1 MAECNNYTGL
11 QINPTPS
18 SIGNQY
24 AGVSTDEKPANAP
37 TYSVYLELDT
47 GKFYYYDGT
56 EWKEV
61 PCCGDAGGGG
71 GSIATAKVTLIDQ
84 KENGS
89 GYTVLLTF
97 IPEGGTAPL
106 VNVSHDSPVTVQFP
120 LYHGAYILPLENFSG
135 NFDFSIRPTALGGVK
150 MTEGEFEI
158 TGDGSIF
165 ISSGSAGASGSAGG
179 SGTSA

>member
-61 PCCGDAGGGG
+61 PCCGDGGGG
-71 GSIATAKVTLIDQ
+71 GGDIATANVTLIDPN
-84 KENGS
+84 ENGS
-89 GYTVLLTF
+89 KYTVSLTF
-97 IPEGGTAPL
+97 VPEGGTAPF
-106 VNVSHDSPVTVQFP
+106 VDVSHDSPVTVSFP
-120 LYHGAYILPLENFSG
+120 LYHGAYFLGLGSFSG
-135 NFDFSIRPTALGGVK
+135 TINFNVPPTTTGGVTMVK
-150 MTEGEFEI
+150 DGFVI
-158 TGDGSIF
+158 TGDGSLSI
-165 ISSGSAGASGSAGG
+165 
-179 SGTSA
+179 TTLTPQ

>member
-56 EWKEV
+56 EWKEI
-61 PCCGDAGGGG
+61 PCSCNSGGGDEPSLDPFRICFSDPNLRGSVMLDGDAT
-71 GSIATAKVTLIDQ
+71 IAQVMD
-84 KENGS
+84 NGVFVLVPGTQCVEGVEEYPLPPKIS
-89 GYTVLLTF
+89 FGY
-97 IPEGGTAPL
+97 
-106 VNVSHDSPVTVQFP
+106 VSVP
-120 LYHGAYILPLENFSG
+120 
-135 NFDFSIRPTALGGVK
+135 FDVKTALNGVILASV
-150 MTEGEFEI
+150 TSENP
-158 TGDGSIF
+158 TSDPLPVGDGISYF
-165 ISSGSAGASGSAGG
+165 IEGNIK
-179 SGTSA
+179 

>member
-24 AGVSTDEKPANAP
+24 AGVSTDDKPANAP

-61 PCCGDAGGGG
+61 PCCGDGGGGGG
-71 GSIATAKVTLIDQ
+71 GSVATAQVTFINSAAD
-84 KENGS
+84 S
-89 GYTVLLTF
+89 SAAYVVLLSFPINEDIKAIVVGHT
-97 IPEGGTAPL
+97 PVSVDVPLYNGAYVLRGTAFGL
-106 VNVSHDSPVTVQFP
+106 
-120 LYHGAYILPLENFSG
+120 A
-135 NFDFSIRPTALGGVK
+135 DFSTEPT
-150 MTEGEFEI
+150 I
-158 TGDGSIF
+158 TGSITWDDDKFAFLIRGDGTITL
-165 ISSGSAGASGSAGG
+165 APEK
-179 SGTSA
+179 

>member
-61 PCCGDAGGGG
+61 PCCGDGGGSGGGG
-71 GSIATAKVTLIDQ
+71 EIAQVTFLNSSTDGADYSVLFTFTQQIFSVSADPVVVNIPLYDGTYYLWFNLIDA
-84 KENGS
+84 EVDT
-89 GYTVLLTF
+89 Y
-97 IPEGGTAPL
+97 
-106 VNVSHDSPVTVQFP
+106 D
-120 LYHGAYILPLENFSG
+120 
-135 NFDFSIRPTALGGVK
+135 DPTAIAV
-150 MTEGEFEI
+150 
-158 TGDGSIF
+158 TGDIIWDSENQCF
-165 ISSGSAGASGSAGG
+165 YISGD
-179 SGTSA
+179 GTITIKPHVEQ

>member
-56 EWKEV
+56 EWKEI
-61 PCCGDAGGGG
+61 PCCGGG
-71 GSIATAKVTLIDQ
+71 GSDEPSLDPFRICFSDMGLI
-84 KENGS
+84 NS
-89 GYTVLLTF
+89 VLLNSTTVGDMVDNGFFVRVPGTQCVELVSNPPVPFPSEISFGYVDVTF
-97 IPEGGTAPL
+97 
-106 VNVSHDSPVTVQFP
+106 NVRTEFDGEILALATSENPTVGPFP
-120 LYHGAYILPLENFSG
+120 
-135 NFDFSIRPTALGGVK
+135 
-150 MTEGEFEI
+150 
-158 TGDGSIF
+158 TGDGISYF
-165 ISSGSAGASGSAGG
+165 IEGNVK
-179 SGTSA
+179 

>member
-47 GKFYYYDGT
+47 GKFYYYTGT

-71 GSIATAKVTLIDQ
+71 GADGVKTAKVTLTVNAGTGGAIL
-84 KENGS
+84 NGGVEGS
-89 GYTVLLTF
+89 VFLSEYGVRTQGGAAAGNTIELTAILTDMEGVYSAKYFVTGGNPVVTGDCELSELDPDIVVTVTGDCT
-97 IPEGGTAPL
+97 IT
-106 VNVSHDSPVTVQFP
+106 VDPVT
-120 LYHGAYILPLENFSG
+120 G
-135 NFDFSIRPTALGGVK
+135 K
-150 MTEGEFEI
+150 
-158 TGDGSIF
+158 
-165 ISSGSAGASGSAGG
+165 
-179 SGTSA
+179 

>member
-61 PCCGDAGGGG
+61 PCCGDGGGG
-71 GSIATAKVTLIDQ
+71 GGGGDFSTAQATIVNNAETNFTLTLPYIYDGRLYTAIDSEDIGSELTVTIPLYR
-84 KENGS
+84 G
-89 GYTVLLTF
+89 VLAEPMAF
-97 IPEGGTAPL
+97 NSETAGAF
-106 VNVSHDSPVTVQFP
+106 NVSITGN
-120 LYHGAYILPLENFSG
+120 YENFDIKG
-135 NFDFSIRPTALGGVK
+135 DCT
-150 MTEGEFEI
+150 I
-158 TGDGSIF
+158 T
-165 ISSGSAGASGSAGG
+165 ISNY
-179 SGTSA
+179 

>member
-61 PCCGDAGGGG
+61 PCCGDSGGDGGGG
-71 GSIATAKVTLIDQ
+71 IATAKVTFSNAATD
-84 KENGS
+84 GS
-89 GYTVLLTF
+89 SYTVFTTF
-97 IPEGGTAPL
+97 QEEGVRVWL
-106 VNVSHDSPVTVQFP
+106 EPVTIEFP
-120 LYHGAYILPLENFSG
+120 LYNGVYVLASEQLFG
-135 NFDFSIRPTALGGVK
+135 NFDESFSPEITGSITLSGWGLS
-150 MTEGEFEI
+150 I
-158 TGDGSIF
+158 TGDGGITVKSK
-165 ISSGSAGASGSAGG
+165 ANG
-179 SGTSA
+179 SGTA

>member
-61 PCCGDAGGGG
+61 PCCGSGGGG
-71 GSIATAKVTLIDQ
+71 GGDGGGDYKTANVTIIGDNNGEAWQFSIHASQDKGLYLCAFDINGNFSTNLYTIGAPITAKVV
-84 KENGS
+84 
-89 GYTVLLTF
+89 YTGESALV
-97 IPEGGTAPL
+97 IPD
-106 VNVSHDSPVTVQFP
+106 NNFVSATGNAVYDSDTKR
-120 LYHGAYILPLENFSG
+120 I
-135 NFDFSIRPTALGGVK
+135 T
-150 MTEGEFEI
+150 I
-158 TGDGSIF
+158 TGDCTITGYWRNK
-165 ISSGSAGASGSAGG
+165 
-179 SGTSA
+179 